1 MAKLNKSMA
10 RLSSNMLGAIL
21 RGTHRAKVK
30 RLHDGGGLYLRLDPG
45 PYWLYRYWHNG
56 AERVMG
62 IGSLAQVGAAEA
74 REKAAEV
81 RKAIRAGGDPQPE
94 QRRDEAKAKALATT
108 FASEAATVLE
118 LIKHSTVHPQ
128 TKSNAQ
134 RAHDEAVAGLGSKP
148 IDHIEVPDVVR
159 LVVPKFEATWDGGHR
174 LRAYIERVVAHAKT
188 HGRSDTNLRNP
199 ALTDLIAPALKHL
212 KKPKRKRHNS
222 MPFEQIP
229 DLIARLHRMTSI
241 NSQALL
247 MTILSGLRTAEIRRA
262 RWPEFDL
269 KDKVWSVPDEHMKMR
284 VAHFVPISAGM
295 ASVLD
300 RQRPNRTSDPRVFPP
315 ISEKETA
322 DTAMLDVLQHQL
334 GYDQYTVHGMRS
346 SLRNWGG
353 KRYSD
358 NVMERVLAHAK
369 GGVEGSYHTDPYFD
383 ERIGVMQAWS
393 DYCFSKV
400 PAGRRRHLSTAA

>member
-1 MAKLNKSMA
+1 VATYTKALA
-10 RLSSNMLGAIL
+10 RLSSATLGAIL
-21 RGTHRAKVK
+21 RGSYKAKRK
-30 RLHDGGGLYLRLDPG
+30 RIHDGGGLYIRIDP
-45 PYWLYRYWHNG
+45 PYWIYRYWHDG

-62 IGSLAQVGAAEA
+62 VGSLAQVGAAEA
-74 REKAAEV
+74 RK
-81 RKAIRAGGDPQPE
+81 RATALREQARTGGDPLPE
-94 QRRDEAKAKALATT
+94 QRRKEVKAKARATT
-108 FASEAATVLE
+108 FQSEAEIVIG
-118 LIKHSTVHPQ
+118 LIRLSAVHPQ
-128 TKSNAQ
+128 TKANAD
-134 RAHDEAVAGLGSKP
+134 RTHDEAVAALGRKT
-148 IDHIEVPDVVR
+148 IDEIEVPDVVR
-159 LVVPKFEATWDGGHR
+159 LVVPKFEATWDGGLR
-174 LRAYIERVVAHAKT
+174 LRAYIERVIAHAKT

-212 KKPKRKRHNS
+212 KKPKRKHHPS

-229 DLIARLHRMTSI
+229 DLVARLHGMTST
-241 NSQALL
+241 NAQALL
-247 MTILSGLRTAEIRRA
+247 MTILSGMRTAEIRRA

-269 KDKVWSVPDEHMKMR
+269 KAKVWSVPDEHMKMR
-284 VAHFVPISAGM
+284 VAHFVPISSGM
-295 ASVLD
+295 AGVLD

-334 GYDQYTVHGMRS
+334 GYDQVTVHGMRS

-369 GGVEGSYHTDPYFD
+369 GGVAGSYHTDAYFD
-383 ERIGVMQAWS
+383 ERINVMQAWS

-400 PAGRRRHLSTAA
+400 PGSRRRHLSTAA

>member
-1 MAKLNKSMA
+1 MRLNKEMA
-10 RLSSNMLGAIL
+10 RLKSGTITAIK
-21 RGTHRAKVK
+21 RGTYKAKVK
-30 RLHDGGGLYLRLDPG
+30 RLHDGGGLYLRLEPG
-45 PYWLYRYWHNG
+45 PYWLYRYWYRG
-56 AERVMG
+56 VERVKG
-62 IGSLAQVGAAEA
+62 IGSLKLIGAAAA
-74 REKAAEV
+74 REEAAEL
-81 RKAIRAGGDPQPE
+81 RKAVRAGRDVAVELQRE
-94 QRRDEAKAKALATT
+94 QRELSGALTT
-108 FASEAATVLE
+108 FASEAAIVVG
-118 LIKHSTVHPQ
+118 LIDKSDVHPQ
-128 TKSNAQ
+128 TKANAQ
-134 RAHDEAVAGLGSKP
+134 RAHDEAVKALGRKA
-148 IDHIEVPDVVR
+148 IDQIDVPDVVR

-174 LRAYIERVVAHAKT
+174 LRAYIERVIAHAKT
-188 HGRSDTNLRNP
+188 HGRSDTNQRNP
-199 ALTDLIAPALKHL
+199 ALSDLIAPALKHL
-212 KKPKRKRHNS
+212 KKPKRKHHPS
-222 MPFEQIP
+222 MPFEQVP
-229 DLIARLHRMTSI
+229 DLVARLHGMTSI

-284 VAHFVPISAGM
+284 VAHFVPISTGM

-315 ISEKETA
+315 LSEKETA

-334 GYDQYTVHGMRS
+334 GFDEYTVHGFRS

-358 NVMERVLAHAK
+358 NVMERVLAHVK
-369 GGVEGSYHTDPYFD
+369 GGVEGSYHTDAYFE